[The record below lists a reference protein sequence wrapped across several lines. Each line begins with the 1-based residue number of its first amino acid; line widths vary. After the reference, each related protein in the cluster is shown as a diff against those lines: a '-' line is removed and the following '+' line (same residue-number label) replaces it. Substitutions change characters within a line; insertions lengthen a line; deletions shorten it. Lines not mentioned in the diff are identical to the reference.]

1 MGNMG
6 TCNCIIPSKIY
17 ARLTGEA
24 FAQLRE
30 RMEYASLCARVQALI
45 VTKPPKIAKK
55 P

>member
-1 MGNMG
+1 MRSMD
-6 TCNCIIPSKIY
+6 TYNCIIPSRIY

-30 RMEYASLCARVQALI
+30 RMEYASLCARVRSLI

-55 P
+55 T